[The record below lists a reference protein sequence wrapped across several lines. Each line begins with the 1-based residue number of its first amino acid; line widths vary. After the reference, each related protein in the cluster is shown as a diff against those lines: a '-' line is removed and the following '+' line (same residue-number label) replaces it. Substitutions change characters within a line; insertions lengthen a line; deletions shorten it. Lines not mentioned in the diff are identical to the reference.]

1 MSVYHISDVTQDGGR
16 ALLDG
21 FSGVYGAAIP
31 TPFRHRSYLT
41 DIDDAIDLIAAYAVE
56 SDGIEHVNPVDPPAH
71 ARMPEY
77 GFQYSACRRWR
88 HDVIGDALRF
98 EFASR
103 EKRVLAPY
111 LQAY

>member
-1 MSVYHISDVTQDGGR
+1 MSVYHISDVTQDSGR

-21 FSGVYGAAIP
+21 FSGIYGAAIP
-31 TPFRHRSYLT
+31 TSFRHRSYFA

-56 SDGIEHVNPVDPPAH
+56 SDRIEHVNPVDPPAH

-77 GFQYSACRRWR
+77 GFQYSARRGWR

-103 EKRVLAPY
+103 EKGVFTPY
-111 LQAY
+111 FQAY

>member
-1 MSVYHISDVTQDGGR
+1 MSIYHISDVTQDGGR

-21 FSGVYGAAIP
+21 FGSVYGTAIP
-31 TPFRHRSYLT
+31 ASFRHRSYFA

-56 SDGIEHVNPVDPPAH
+56 SDGIEHVNPVDSPAH

-77 GFQYSACRRWR
+77 GFQYSTRCGWR

-103 EKRVLAPY
+103 EKGVLTPY
-111 LQAY
+111 FQAY